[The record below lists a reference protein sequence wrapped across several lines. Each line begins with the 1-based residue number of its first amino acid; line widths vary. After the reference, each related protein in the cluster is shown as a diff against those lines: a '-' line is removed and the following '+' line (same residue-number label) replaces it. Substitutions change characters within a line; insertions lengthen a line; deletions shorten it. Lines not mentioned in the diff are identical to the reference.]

1 MTELIKRDKDRN
13 TDTGERQI
21 AVLFAAYEMFQRF
34 PDVFQTRLEAKCR
47 EYKTS
52 FHDFIVLMNRFET
65 DFTTFR
71 EAVFAADYKYIRDN
85 KKFNFW
91 MNTGNI
97 KISSIH
103 SFKGWESDTVFLILQ
118 KHFDG
123 DPTFNEL
130 LYTGIT
136 RTRSNLV
143 VINLGNQEYHE
154 RMKKLIETYK

>member
-1 MTELIKRDKDRN
+1 
-13 TDTGERQI
+13 
-21 AVLFAAYEMFQRF
+21 
-34 PDVFQTRLEAKCR
+34 
-47 EYKTS
+47 
-52 FHDFIVLMNRFET
+52 MNRYEQ
-65 DFTTFR
+65 DFTVFR
-71 EAVFAADYKYIRDN
+71 EAVFADNYKYIRDN

-154 RMKKLIETYK
+154 RMKKLVETYK